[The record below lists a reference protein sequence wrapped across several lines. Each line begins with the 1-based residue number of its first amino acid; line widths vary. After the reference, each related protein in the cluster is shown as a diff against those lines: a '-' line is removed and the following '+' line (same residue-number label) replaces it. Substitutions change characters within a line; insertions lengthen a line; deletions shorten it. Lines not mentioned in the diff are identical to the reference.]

1 MENEIKIYSIR
12 FERRLMKR
20 SECLKEAQR
29 ILYNDLIDGMT
40 VLQLAQEI
48 RFHAAAYYFSVFRPV
63 LIWVKKHADPID
75 LGSGGDTKFRR
86 FFFVMSWIF
95 TNDPA
100 E

>member
-1 MENEIKIYSIR
+1 MENESGIYSIR
-12 FERRLMKR
+12 AERRLLYR
-20 SECLKEAQR
+20 SECIKEAQN
-29 ILYNDLIDGMT
+29 ILENGLIDEMT
-40 VLQLAQEI
+40 MLQLAQEI

-95 TNDPA
+95 TDDPG